1 MDQEGRLSTITAE
14 EMARDAGIDA
24 KLFRSE
30 LRKAD
35 FSWHQHNER
44 WEVLRGSPEHQAMK
58 AVLGEILRRRA
69 EI

>member
-1 MDQEGRLSTITAE
+1 MGREQELPTVTAE
-14 EMARDAGIDA
+14 EMAKDAGIDG

-44 WEVLRGSPEHQAMK
+44 WEVTRGSPEHEAMK
-58 AVLGEILRRRA
+58 AVLGEILRRRT
-69 EI
+69 